1 MKYKWQY
8 RSPELAPP
16 ADPDALPDSPDAVPV
31 KANAKRTVHRVGD
44 WYIKRER
51 SFRNKAK
58 AEFAAARL
66 LEQAGIPCVHFAAYG
81 TCGFLHTILI
91 SRAENDTVS
100 ALEYFFTRP
109 ERRKNFLA
117 ALKELMRRMKQQGI
131 RHDDFHAG
139 NVLVRDRGEDC
150 ELILV
155 DPVAVRAAKH
165 VPSILLAEFAG
176 DFLPELTEAEL
187 EDLCSAAA
195 EQKVDAPALAQQV
208 RLNLE
213 KKIAKQW
220 EKREKQILSGSSKF
234 LRTVKTDDCRTFRIL
249 STRWYAPGVL
259 PADFNVF
266 RREIM
271 SRHEADSFLLTFFR
285 DRLTGKNV
293 PPLVCLEDLPD
304 GNTVLYFQSP
314 LKKQGDCAIFPEI

>member
-1 MKYKWQY
+1 MKYRWQY

-16 ADPDALPDSPDAVPV
+16 ADPDALPDSPDAVLV
-31 KANAKRTVHRVGD
+31 KSNAKRTVLRVGD

-66 LEQAGIPCVHFAAYG
+66 LERAGIPCVYFAAYG
-81 TCGFLHTILI
+81 TCGLLHTILI
-91 SRAENDTVS
+91 SRAEKDTVS

-117 ALKELMRRMKQQGI
+117 ALKKLMRRMKQLGI

-155 DPVAVRAAKH
+155 DPVAVRADRH
-165 VPSILLAEFAG
+165 VPPVLLAEFAG

-187 EDLCSAAA
+187 EELCGAAA
-195 EQKVDAPALAQQV
+195 EQESDAPALAQLV
-208 RLNLE
+208 CRNLE
-213 KKIAKQW
+213 KKIGKQW
-220 EKREKQILSGSSKF
+220 KKREKQILSGNSKF
-234 LRTVKTDDCRTFRIL
+234 LRTVKTDDGRTFRIL
-249 STRWYAPGVL
+249 ATRWYAPGVL
-259 PADFNVF
+259 PADLNAFH
-266 RREIM
+266 REIM
-271 SRHEADSFLLTFFR
+271 PRHDADSCLLTFFR
-285 DRLTGKNV
+285 NRLTGKNV
-293 PPLVCLEDLPD
+293 PPLACLEDLPD
-304 GNTVLYFQSP
+304 GNTVLYFQAP
-314 LKKQGDCAIFPEI
+314 LKKQGFCAIFPET